1 MTDYYPLIAR
11 AVEELG
17 RSTGEA
23 RQSLYE
29 RARNAVAQLRSNPAL
44 LEADI
49 AKECL
54 ALEEAIR
61 KVEAETAGKSR
72 TETRTEPQSA
82 APTEGT
88 PDDSAQV
95 ASKSPR
101 RHRAD
106 PPPAGP
112 LGAGGSAVLL
122 TAREQLLSGRSSRK
136 RKAVKGS
143 RDVVRDVPDLG
154 ATTAKS
160 TQSARQVRHPYEPEA
175 PQYPPAKEYLDTHD
189 LKRKAVKGSRDV
201 VRDVPDLG
209 APDTHD
215 YSGDYATRQESDLEP
230 AYESDDEQPVVAP
243 PAQHAR
249 RNAAPEEEYERK
261 GRVLTILP
269 VVLITFA
276 GVVAAIYWQR
286 SAITEFYRSIGS
298 KPQSPAGQ
306 ETSSVRPKFSGRVRL
321 EQDRGQVSGPAAV
334 GDQTAPAVAQRVV
347 LYEEDPSDPHGK
359 RYVGSAIWRTETISA
374 GSGIA
379 PEVAVRADAE
389 IAERGMAVTWSLRRN
404 TDKALPA
411 SYTIETV
418 FKLSADFPSGIAD
431 VPGILMKQAE
441 QARGTELAGLA
452 VKVTE
457 GFFLIGL
464 SAGDTDVRRNEQL
477 LKDRPWFD
485 IPIVYTN
492 GGRALLAM
500 EKGPPGVRAFA
511 EAFAVWEKEITPG
524 TE

>member
-1 MTDYYPLIAR
+1 MEKIRHATIKMTDYYPLIAR

-106 PPPAGP
+106 PPPAAP

-143 RDVVRDVPDLG
+143 RDIVRDVPDLG

-160 TQSARQVRHPYEPEA
+160 TQPARHVRHPYEPEA

-201 VRDVPDLG
+201 VRDAPDLG

-215 YSGDYATRQESDLEP
+215 YSGDYATRQERDLERLRIGRRTASGGAAGATCAP
-230 AYESDDEQPVVAP
+230 QRGTGRGVRTEGSRPDDTSSGADHLRGGGGGDILATVRDYGVLPLYWIEAAKPGRPRNVVSATQILG
-243 PAQHAR
+243 AGSAGAR
-249 RNAAPEEEYERK
+249 Q
-261 GRVLTILP
+261 GT
-269 VVLITFA
+269 
-276 GVVAAIYWQR
+276 
-286 SAITEFYRSIGS
+286 
-298 KPQSPAGQ
+298 
-306 ETSSVRPKFSGRVRL
+306 SVRPGGG
-321 EQDRGQVSGPAAV
+321 GQPN
-334 GDQTAPAVAQRVV
+334 
-347 LYEEDPSDPHGK
+347 
-359 RYVGSAIWRTETISA
+359 RT
-374 GSGIA
+374 
-379 PEVAVRADAE
+379 R
-389 IAERGMAVTWSLRRN
+389 
-404 TDKALPA
+404 
-411 SYTIETV
+411 
-418 FKLSADFPSGIAD
+418 
-431 VPGILMKQAE
+431 
-441 QARGTELAGLA
+441 RGTA
-452 VKVTE
+452 
-457 GFFLIGL
+457 
-464 SAGDTDVRRNEQL
+464 R
-477 LKDRPWFD
+477 
-485 IPIVYTN
+485 
-492 GGRALLAM
+492 RALRG
-500 EKGPPGVRAFA
+500 GP
-511 EAFAVWEKEITPG
+511 E
-524 TE
+524 